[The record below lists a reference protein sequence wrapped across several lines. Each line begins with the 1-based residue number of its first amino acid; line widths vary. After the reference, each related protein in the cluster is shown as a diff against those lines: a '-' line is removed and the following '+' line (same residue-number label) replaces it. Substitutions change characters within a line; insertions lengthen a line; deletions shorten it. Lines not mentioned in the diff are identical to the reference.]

1 MIRELVALLIA
12 PATLDGFARALL
24 ALAAARPT
32 VERELTQPRRWLVV
46 IPARDEGTGVRDT
59 IASVNAAALNSN
71 VRTILLLDGNDAEAA
86 AVAHETRIEVFVKE
100 PAGPSK
106 GAALEWLSRQPA
118 ARLDE
123 SDAVLLLDV
132 GSEVNVR
139 FFDGFRWPAGS
150 DAGQVFLRSGGIDV
164 GEGAAASERLAQSGE
179 DRGRERLGWAV
190 RLRGTGTVLT
200 PESFRVLSPRLRT
213 QVEDEEATL
222 VLSSLG
228 RTVTLARGEA
238 FVIDEKPARWRSA
251 AGQRARWLA
260 GRMLLFVRQPLAML
274 RLIARKPAEGL
285 VFVLDLF
292 GRPLSLSVPL
302 RILAGGGLVIASLMT
317 KSAVWTGWLGTAAVV
332 SGLLDLVHVS
342 RSGVSVRSAA
352 TMVLAWIGAVLLAP
366 RALLRWI
373 KARDRRS

>member
-1 MIRELVALLIA
+1 VIRELVALLVA

-24 ALAAARPT
+24 AVAARRAAPD
-32 VERELTQPRRWLVV
+32 RELTQPRSWLTV
-46 IPARDEGTGVRDT
+46 IPARDEGAGVRDT
-59 IASVNAAALNSN
+59 IESVNAATREHR
-71 VRTILLLDGNDAEAA
+71 VRTILLLDGHDAESA
-86 AVAHETRIEVFVKE
+86 AVARELRIEVFVKE
-100 PAGPSK
+100 PPGPSK
-106 GAALEWLSRQPA
+106 GAALEWLSRQPD

-123 SDAVLLLDV
+123 TDAVLLLDV
-132 GSEVNVR
+132 GSELNDR
-139 FFDGFRWPAGS
+139 FFDEFRWPAGS
-150 DAGQVFLRSGGIDV
+150 DASQVFLRSGGVDV

-228 RTVTLARGEA
+228 RTITLARGEA

-260 GRMLLFVRQPLAML
+260 GRMLLFVRQPRAML

-285 VFVLDLF
+285 VFMLDLF

-302 RILAGGGLVIASLMT
+302 RILAGGGLMIAAFAT
-317 KSAVWTGWLGTAAVV
+317 RSAVWTGWLGAFAVV
-332 SGLLDLVHVS
+332 SGLLDLLQVT
-342 RSGVSVRSAA
+342 RSGVSIRSAA
-352 TMVLAWIGAVLLAP
+352 TMVLAWVGAVLLAP
-366 RALLRWI
+366 RALVRWI